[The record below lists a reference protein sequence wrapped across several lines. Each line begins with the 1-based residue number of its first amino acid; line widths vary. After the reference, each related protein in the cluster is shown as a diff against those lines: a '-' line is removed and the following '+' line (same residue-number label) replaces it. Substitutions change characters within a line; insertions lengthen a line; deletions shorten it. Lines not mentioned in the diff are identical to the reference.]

1 MVLYLLKGMIPLATN
16 KVTTVEEAI
25 KTYCFDGMSLLL
37 PGFVNVGVSET
48 LIEGLIDAGIKD
60 LSIISNNTSVPGR
73 GIGKL
78 VRADVIKHITCSHIG
93 NNSET
98 VAKVVAGEIDLTFV
112 PQGSLCEKV
121 RAGGAG
127 IGGVLT
133 PTGLYTPM
141 MEGKQVVEWDEEAG
155 KFVFLEGEIV
165 PDSSKK
171 RYILELP
178 LHADVCFVHA
188 WKADKMGNVVYRRT
202 SRNFNEVFA
211 TAANHVIVEA
221 EQIVETGEL
230 DPDEIMTPGF
240 VVDAVVPGR
249 ALTEA

>member
-1 MVLYLLKGMIPLATN
+1 MATN

-165 PDSSKK
+165 PDGSKK

-188 WKADKMGNVVYRRT
+188 WKADKMGNVVYRCT

-211 TAANHVIVEA
+211 TAADHVIVEA

-230 DPDEIMTPGF
+230 GPDEIMTPGF

>member
-1 MVLYLLKGMIPLATN
+1 MAQN

-25 KTYCFDGMSLLL
+25 KTYCFDGMTVLL
-37 PGFVNVGVSET
+37 PGFVNVGVSEV

-60 LSIISNNTSVPGR
+60 ISVISNNTSVPGR

-78 VRADVIKHITCSHIG
+78 VRADVIKKITCSHIG

-127 IGGVLT
+127 IGGILT

-141 MEGKQVVEWDEEAG
+141 MDGKQVVEWNEETG
-155 KFVFLEGEIV
+155 KFEFLEGEII
-165 PDSSKK
+165 PDASKK
-171 RYILELP
+171 RFVLELP
-178 LHADVCFVHA
+178 LHGDVCFVHA

-211 TAANHVIVEA
+211 TAADHVIVEA
-221 EQIVETGEL
+221 EQIVEVGEI

-240 VVDAVVPGR
+240 VVDAVVQGR

>member
-1 MVLYLLKGMIPLATN
+1 MAQN
-16 KVTTVEEAI
+16 KVMTVQEAI
-25 KTYCFDGMSLLL
+25 GKYCFSGMTVLL
-37 PGFVNVGVSET
+37 PGFVNVGVSEV
-48 LIEGLIDAGIKD
+48 LIEGLIEAGIKD
-60 LSIISNNTSVPGR
+60 LSVISNNTSVPGR

-78 VRADVIKHITCSHIG
+78 VRANTIKKITCSHIG

-98 VAKVVAGEIDLTFV
+98 VQKVIDGEIDLTFV

-127 IGGVLT
+127 IGGILT

-141 MEGKQVVEWDEEAG
+141 QDGKQVVEWDEEKG
-155 KFVFLEGEIV
+155 EYKFLEGEIV
-165 PDSSKK
+165 PDPTKK
-171 RYILELP
+171 RFILELP
-178 LHADVCFVHA
+178 LHGDVCFVHA

-202 SRNFNEVFA
+202 SRNFNEAFA
-211 TAANHVIVEA
+211 TAADHVIVEA
-221 EQIVETGEL
+221 EQIVEIGEL

-240 VVDAVVPGR
+240 VVDAVVQGR

>member
-1 MVLYLLKGMIPLATN
+1 MAKS

-25 KTYCFDGMSLLL
+25 KTYCFDGMTVLL
-37 PGFVNVGVSET
+37 PGFVNVGVSEV
-48 LIEGLIDAGIKD
+48 LIEGLIEAGIKD
-60 LSIISNNTSVPGR
+60 ISVISNNTSVPHR

-78 VRADVIKHITCSHIG
+78 VDANVITKITASHIG
-93 NNSET
+93 NNA
-98 VAKVVAGEIDLTFV
+98 VAVEKVVAGEIDLTFV

-127 IGGVLT
+127 IGGILT

-141 MEGKQVVEWDEEAG
+141 MDGKQVVEWDEEAG

-165 PDSSKK
+165 PDPTKK
-171 RYILELP
+171 RFILELP
-178 LHADVCFVHA
+178 LSGDVCFVHA

-202 SRNFNEVFA
+202 SRNFNEAFA
-211 TAANHVIVEA
+211 TAAKHVIVEA
-221 EQIVETGEL
+221 EEIVEIGEL

-240 VVDAVVPGR
+240 VVDAVVQGR
-249 ALTEA
+249 TLTEA

>member
-1 MVLYLLKGMIPLATN
+1 MIPMAIS
-16 KVTTVEEAI
+16 KVMSVEEAV
-25 KTYCFDGMSLLL
+25 KKYCFDGMTILL
-37 PGFVNVGVSET
+37 PGFVNVGVPEV

-60 LSIISNNTSVPGR
+60 LSVISNNTSVPGR

-78 VRADVIKHITCSHIG
+78 VRANIIKKITASHIG

-98 VAKVVAGEIDLTFV
+98 VQKVVDGEINLTFV

-133 PTGLYTPM
+133 PTGMYTPM
-141 MEGKQVVEWDEEAG
+141 MDGKQVVEWDEETG

-165 PDSSKK
+165 PDPSKK
-171 RYILELP
+171 RFILELP
-178 LHADVCFVHA
+178 LHGDVCFVHA

-211 TAANHVIVEA
+211 TAADHVIVEA
-221 EQIVETGEL
+221 EQIVEVGEI

-240 VVDAVVPGR
+240 VVDAVVQGR
-249 ALTEA
+249 TLTEA

>member
-1 MVLYLLKGMIPLATN
+1 MAKS
-16 KVTTVEEAI
+16 KVMSVEEAV
-25 KTYCFDGMSLLL
+25 KKYCFDGMTILL
-37 PGFVNVGVSET
+37 PGFVNVGVPEV

-60 LSIISNNTSVPGR
+60 LSVISNNTSVPGR

-78 VRADVIKHITCSHIG
+78 VRANIIKKITASHIG

-98 VAKVVAGEIDLTFV
+98 VQKVVDGEINLTFV

-133 PTGLYTPM
+133 PTGMYTPM
-141 MEGKQVVEWDEEAG
+141 MDGKQVVEWDEEAG

-165 PDSSKK
+165 PDPSKK
-171 RYILELP
+171 RFILELP
-178 LHADVCFVHA
+178 LHGNVCFVHA

-211 TAANHVIVEA
+211 TAADHVIVEA
-221 EQIVETGEL
+221 EQIVEVGEI

-240 VVDAVVPGR
+240 VVDAVVQGR
-249 ALTEA
+249 TLTEA

>member
-1 MVLYLLKGMIPLATN
+1 MAKS
-16 KVTTVEEAI
+16 KVMSVEEAV
-25 KTYCFDGMSLLL
+25 KKYCFDGMTILL
-37 PGFVNVGVSET
+37 PGFVNVGVPEV

-60 LSIISNNTSVPGR
+60 LSVISNNTSVPGR

-78 VRADVIKHITCSHIG
+78 VRANIIKKITASHIG

-98 VAKVVAGEIDLTFV
+98 VQKVVDGEINLTFV

-133 PTGLYTPM
+133 PTGMYTPM
-141 MEGKQVVEWDEEAG
+141 MDGKQVVEWDEEAG

-165 PDSSKK
+165 PDPSKK
-171 RYILELP
+171 RFILELP
-178 LHADVCFVHA
+178 LHGDVCFVHA

-211 TAANHVIVEA
+211 TAADHVIVEA
-221 EQIVETGEL
+221 EQIVEVGEI

-240 VVDAVVPGR
+240 VVDAVVQGR
-249 ALTEA
+249 TLTEA

>member
-1 MVLYLLKGMIPLATN
+1 MAQN
-16 KVTTVEEAI
+16 KVMTVEEAI
-25 KTYCFDGMSLLL
+25 SKYCFTGMTVML
-37 PGFVNVGVSET
+37 PGFVNVGVPEV
-48 LIEGLIDAGIKD
+48 LIEGLIDAGVQDI
-60 LSIISNNTSVPGR
+60 SVISNNTSVPGR

-78 VRADVIKHITCSHIG
+78 VRADVIKKITCSHIG

-141 MEGKQVVEWDEEAG
+141 MDGKQVVEWDEEAG

-165 PDSSKK
+165 PDPTKK
-171 RYILELP
+171 RFILELP

-188 WKADKMGNVVYRRT
+188 YKADKMGNVVYRRT
-202 SRNFNEVFA
+202 SRNFNEAFA
-211 TAANHVIVEA
+211 TAADHVIVEA
-221 EQIVETGEL
+221 EQIVEIGEL

-240 VVDAVVPGR
+240 VVDAVVQGR
-249 ALTEA
+249 TLTEA

>member
-1 MVLYLLKGMIPLATN
+1 MAKS
-16 KVTTVEEAI
+16 KVMSVEEAV
-25 KTYCFDGMSLLL
+25 KKYCFDGMTILL
-37 PGFVNVGVSET
+37 PGFVNVGVPEV
-48 LIEGLIDAGIKD
+48 LIEGLIEAGVKD
-60 LSIISNNTSVPGR
+60 LSVISNNTSVPGR

-78 VRADVIKHITCSHIG
+78 VRANIIKKITASHIG

-98 VAKVVAGEIDLTFV
+98 VQKVVDGEINLTFV

-133 PTGLYTPM
+133 PTGMYTPM
-141 MEGKQVVEWDEEAG
+141 MDGKQVVEWDEEAG

-165 PDSSKK
+165 PDPSKK
-171 RYILELP
+171 RFILELP
-178 LHADVCFVHA
+178 LHGDVCFVHA

-211 TAANHVIVEA
+211 TAADHVIVEA
-221 EQIVETGEL
+221 EQIVEVGEI

-240 VVDAVVPGR
+240 VVDAVVQGR
-249 ALTEA
+249 TLTEA

>member
-1 MVLYLLKGMIPLATN
+1 MIPMAKS
-16 KVTTVEEAI
+16 KVMSVEEAV
-25 KTYCFDGMSLLL
+25 KKYCFDGMTILL
-37 PGFVNVGVSET
+37 PGFVNVGVPEV

-60 LSIISNNTSVPGR
+60 LSVISNNTSVPGR

-78 VRADVIKHITCSHIG
+78 VRANIIKKITASHIG

-98 VAKVVAGEIDLTFV
+98 VQKVVDGEINLTFV

-133 PTGLYTPM
+133 PTGMYTPM
-141 MEGKQVVEWDEEAG
+141 MDGKQVVEWDEETG

-165 PDSSKK
+165 PDPTKK
-171 RYILELP
+171 RFILELP
-178 LHADVCFVHA
+178 LHGDVCFVHA

-211 TAANHVIVEA
+211 TAADHVIVEA
-221 EQIVETGEL
+221 EQIVEVGEI

-240 VVDAVVPGR
+240 VVDAVVQGR
-249 ALTEA
+249 TLTEA

>member
-1 MVLYLLKGMIPLATN
+1 MAKS
-16 KVTTVEEAI
+16 KVMTVEEAI
-25 KTYCFDGMSLLL
+25 GKYCFDGMTVLL
-37 PGFVNVGVSET
+37 PGFVNVGVSEV
-48 LIEGLIDAGIKD
+48 LIEGLIEAGIKD
-60 LSIISNNTSVPGR
+60 LSVISNNTSVPGR
-73 GIGKL
+73 GFGKL
-78 VRADVIKHITCSHIG
+78 VRADVIKKITCSHIG

-141 MEGKQVVEWDEEAG
+141 MDGKQVVEWDEEKG
-155 KFVFLEGEIV
+155 EFKFLEGEIV
-165 PDSSKK
+165 PDPTKK
-171 RYILELP
+171 RFILELP
-178 LHADVCFVHA
+178 LHGDVCFVHA

-202 SRNFNEVFA
+202 SRNFNEAFA
-211 TAANHVIVEA
+211 TAADHVIVEA
-221 EQIVETGEL
+221 EQIVEIGEI
-230 DPDEIMTPGF
+230 DPDEVMTPGF
-240 VVDAVVPGR
+240 VVDAVVQGR

>member
-1 MVLYLLKGMIPLATN
+1 MAKS
-16 KVTTVEEAI
+16 KVMSVEEAV
-25 KTYCFDGMSLLL
+25 KKYCFDGMTILL
-37 PGFVNVGVSET
+37 PGFVNVGVPEV
-48 LIEGLIDAGIKD
+48 LIEGLIEAGIKD
-60 LSIISNNTSVPGR
+60 LSVISNNTSVPGR

-78 VRADVIKHITCSHIG
+78 VRANIIKKITASHIG

-98 VAKVVAGEIDLTFV
+98 VQKVVDGEINLTFV

-133 PTGLYTPM
+133 PTGMYTPM
-141 MEGKQVVEWDEEAG
+141 MDGKQVVEWDEEAG

-165 PDSSKK
+165 PDPTKK
-171 RYILELP
+171 RFILELP
-178 LHADVCFVHA
+178 LHGDVCFVHA

-211 TAANHVIVEA
+211 TAADHVIVEA
-221 EQIVETGEL
+221 EQIVEVGEI

-240 VVDAVVPGR
+240 VVDAVVQGR
-249 ALTEA
+249 TLTEA

>member
-1 MVLYLLKGMIPLATN
+1 MAKS
-16 KVTTVEEAI
+16 KVMSVEEAV
-25 KTYCFDGMSLLL
+25 KKYCFDGMTILL
-37 PGFVNVGVSET
+37 PGFVNVGVPEV

-60 LSIISNNTSVPGR
+60 LSVISNNTSVPGR

-78 VRADVIKHITCSHIG
+78 VRANIIKKITASHIG

-98 VAKVVAGEIDLTFV
+98 VQKVVDGEINLTFV

-133 PTGLYTPM
+133 PTGMYTPM
-141 MEGKQVVEWDEEAG
+141 MDGKQVVEWDEEAG

-165 PDSSKK
+165 PDPTKK
-171 RYILELP
+171 RFILELP
-178 LHADVCFVHA
+178 LHGDVCFVHA

-211 TAANHVIVEA
+211 TAADHVIVEA
-221 EQIVETGEL
+221 EQIVEVGEI

-240 VVDAVVPGR
+240 VVDAVVQGR
-249 ALTEA
+249 TLTEA